1 MAPFA
6 HDRWRI
12 IAQQHNGSPSGRQT
26 GARALVR
33 RLAACSQDD
42 IDFNLTLND
51 GLEDG

>member
-1 MAPFA
+1 MASFA

-12 IAQQHNGSPSGRQT
+12 VAQQHNGPACGHQT

-42 IDFNLTLND
+42 IDFNLTLNN